1 MPVDLRADLL
11 DPDTAEAVGVA
22 LGDLGRPLALTPV
35 TAGTPCTAYR
45 ADLPDGTA
53 VIVKTGPHAVD
64 RLLAQEHEL
73 LRTEAMVC
81 RTAER
86 RPGLLLPRVRHADLS
101 RSVVPFDVLV
111 TTGSPVLEHRALARR
126 TAVER
131 EHRLGVLMADLHT
144 ITGDR
149 FGLPGEET
157 AVRGDTWAEALGR
170 SVATTL
176 ADGRRW
182 GVELPE
188 AEVWAALDR
197 HQDALAT
204 VDRPVLVHGDLRPGV
219 LRIDPGTGD
228 LTGVTD
234 PGRALFADPLWDV
247 AAAEPAATG
256 PASVALLAG
265 YTAGGGRLDAEST
278 AGAARLALCRMALRL
293 MLRVETALRAAPG
306 DRQAAARAD
315 ALLALAL
322 ADLA

>member
-1 MPVDLRADLL
+1 
-11 DPDTAEAVGVA
+11 
-22 LGDLGRPLALTPV
+22 
-35 TAGTPCTAYR
+35 
-45 ADLPDGTA
+45 
-53 VIVKTGPHAVD
+53 
-64 RLLAQEHEL
+64 
-73 LRTEAMVC
+73 
-81 RTAER
+81 
-86 RPGLLLPRVRHADLS
+86 
-101 RSVVPFDVLV
+101 
-111 TTGSPVLEHRALARR
+111 
-126 TAVER
+126 
-131 EHRLGVLMADLHT
+131 MADLHT

-265 YTAGGGRLDAEST
+265 YGGGRLDAEST